1 MDPTL
6 KNYMVLF
13 LGRTDSGN
21 TNYYQRGGGKW
32 VQKQMHSE
40 HRDRVYWG
48 LKFALM
54 ACQKLMGSVHEEN
67 KSLLPHEE

>member
-1 MDPTL
+1 MEPTL

-13 LGRTDSGN
+13 LGRQTVATQN
-21 TNYYQRGGGKW
+21 TTRGGKW
-32 VQKQMHSE
+32 VQKQMCSE

-67 KSLLPHEE
+67 LCCPKKNET

>member
-1 MDPTL
+1 MATQ
-6 KNYMVLF
+6 
-13 LGRTDSGN
+13 N
-21 TNYYQRGGGKW
+21 TTRGGKW
-32 VQKQMHSE
+32 VQKQMCSE

-67 KSLLPHEE
+67 LCCPKKNET